1 MLQML
6 LNALANHFL
15 FFALHLSNTGSFPAP
30 LSAEEERE
38 CLVAYAAGDIAS
50 RDRLIEHN
58 LRLVVH
64 VIKKYYANCIDQDDL
79 ISVGTIGL
87 IKAIHTF
94 NFGKG
99 ARLATYAARCIDNE
113 ILMYF
118 RNQKKTAQD
127 VSMSDPIDTDNEGN
141 PLTLMD
147 VISMDDTVSDE
158 IDLKIRVEQLYD
170 YLHGMKESREKQI
183 IVLRYGLY
191 GNDFHTQR
199 QVAKRLGISR
209 SYVSRIE
216 KKALLALQK
225 ALKT

>member
-1 MLQML
+1 LYQ
-6 LNALANHFL
+6 L
-15 FFALHLSNTGSFPAP
+15 F
-30 LSAEEERE
+30 
-38 CLVAYAAGDIAS
+38 
-50 RDRLIEHN
+50 
-58 LRLVVH
+58 
-64 VIKKYYANCIDQDDL
+64 KKYYATCIDQDDL

-127 VSMSDPIDTDNEGN
+127 VSMSDPIDTDKEGN